1 MIINIFSNAKFN
13 RMKEGKELTI
23 RHQILSLFDG
33 MDTQEAY
40 ITIAALMAQLVEIT
54 ARNNE
59 SARNIVDWICQK
71 ALTQINIK

>member
-1 MIINIFSNAKFN
+1 
-13 RMKEGKELTI
+13 MKEEKELTI
-23 RHQILSLFDG
+23 RQQILSLFDG

-59 SARNIVDWICQK
+59 SARIIVDWICLK
-71 ALTQINIK
+71 AVSQINIK